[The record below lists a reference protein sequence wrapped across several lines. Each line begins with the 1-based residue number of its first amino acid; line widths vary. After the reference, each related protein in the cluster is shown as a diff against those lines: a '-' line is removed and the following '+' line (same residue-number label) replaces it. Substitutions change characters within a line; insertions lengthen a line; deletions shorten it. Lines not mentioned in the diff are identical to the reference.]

1 MIPAFLVEKYGP
13 KVAAVI
19 FWCIVGI
26 AALLLAGGLYLAVT
40 RHFTVGL
47 KTQVAVEGAQLN
59 AQAASG
65 HDAVQTI
72 GNVMGNDQAT
82 DTITQENG
90 NAIDHAKG
98 ADAGVDPAAR
108 AAGLQ
113 ALCRRASYRD
123 THPACV
129 QQSPP

>member
-26 AALLLAGGLYLAVT
+26 AALMLAGGRYLSVK
-40 RHFTVGL
+40 RHFTAGL
-47 KTQVAVEGAQLN
+47 QSQVAVEGAQLN

-82 DTITQENG
+82 DAITQENA
-90 NAIDHAKG
+90 NVIDHAKG

-108 AAGLQ
+108 AAGLR
-113 ALCRRASYRD
+113 ALCSRKSNRD
-123 THPACV
+123 AHAACMQQPA
-129 QQSPP
+129 P